1 MHAVVEVI
9 PIAVADINVVGGIPV
24 WRPVS
29 RPRINHHERIA
40 AVLEA
45 RVTRNYD
52 GLALNA
58 KPVPRAEI
66 EAETIFRNV
75 IAAISAAL
83 PPSAVIGLPV

>member
-1 MHAVVEVI
+1 MHTVVEVI
-9 PIAVADINVVGGIPV
+9 PVAVANVNVVGSVPV

-29 RPRINHHERIA
+29 GPRINHHERIA

-58 KPVPRAEI
+58 KPVPRPEI
-66 EAETIFRNV
+66 KTETIFRNV
-75 IAAISAAL
+75 IAPVTAAL
-83 PPSAVIGLPV
+83 SPSAVIGLPM